1 MSKGTRE
8 TFRYSISFKQKV
20 VREVESGMGIDEVRR
35 RYGIGGCS
43 TVQQWIVKFGK
54 NHLLNKVVRVETMEE
69 RDQLKALKKEVQQL
83 KMALADSLLA
93 QRCLEQVIE
102 EANKELNT
110 DLKKN
115 FGSDV
120 SPRYKGSSR

>member
-20 VREVESGMGIDEVRR
+20 VREVESGLGIDEVRR

-43 TVQQWIVKFGK
+43 TVQQWIQKFGK

-120 SPRYKGSSR
+120 SPRYRGNSR